1 MLNRLKILFITAW
14 YPNSKNPMDGVFVRD
29 HAKSVVQYDDAI
41 VIHLSSP
48 SHTGKLWELETE
60 TDHSLSE
67 GIPTYH
73 LSTRKLPIPGLTY
86 LIFLWAIW
94 RVFCLFRNKG
104 FLPDIIHAHIYST
117 GVPAVIIGNLYH
129 IPVVITEHSTAFP
142 RKALSRQQL
151 WKARFAFHYAD
162 RVIVVSQSLQIAIE
176 NFSVHAKFQII
187 SNAVDQNIFYPST
200 PPHIVG
206 LRKRLLFVNRLIF
219 IKGLEDLLKSLTIL
233 DIHRKDWHLDIC
245 GDGRLKSECE
255 QLVTLLGLDEKI
267 TLHGY
272 LSKQTIAEIMR
283 QSDIFILPSHVETFS
298 VVTAEALSCGLP
310 ALATRCGGP
319 EEFITPAVGRLVP
332 VGKPEILAKELDW
345 MLDHLEEFSPEK
357 IREYAMSRFSFAR
370 IGSQNHSLY
379 ESLLEN

>member
-29 HAKSVVQYDDAI
+29 HAKSVVEFDDAI
-41 VIHLSSP
+41 VIHLSGP

-162 RVIVVSQSLQIAIE
+162 RVIVVSHSLQTAIK
-176 NFSVHAKFQII
+176 NFSIQAKFQII

-233 DIHRKDWHLDIC
+233 DIHRKDWHLDIV

-283 QSDIFILPSHVETFS
+283 QSDIFILPSHIETFS
-298 VVTAEALSCGLP
+298 VVAAEALACGLP
-310 ALATRCGGP
+310 VLSTRCGGP
-319 EEFITPAVGRLVP
+319 EEFITPDVGKLVP
-332 VGKPEILAKELDW
+332 VNDPKSLGAELLS
-345 MLDHLEEFSPEK
+345 MLDHLDQYK
-357 IREYAMSRFSFAR
+357 QNHIVEYATSLFSLST
-370 IGSQNHSLY
+370 IGTKIHNIYTMLSD
-379 ESLLEN
+379 

>member
-14 YPNSKNPMDGVFVRD
+14 YPNSTNPMDGVFVRD
-29 HAKSVVQYDDAI
+29 HAKSVVEFDDAI
-41 VIHLSSP
+41 VIHLSGP

-151 WKARFAFHYAD
+151 WKARFAFHYAY

-233 DIHRKDWHLDIC
+233 DIHRKDWHLDIV

-283 QSDIFILPSHVETFS
+283 QSDIFILPSHIETFS
-298 VVTAEALSCGLP
+298 VVAAEALACGLP
-310 ALATRCGGP
+310 VLSTRCGGP
-319 EEFITPAVGRLVP
+319 EEFITPDVGKLVP
-332 VGKPEILAKELDW
+332 VNDPKSLGAELLS
-345 MLDHLEEFSPEK
+345 MLDHLDQYK
-357 IREYAMSRFSFAR
+357 QNHIVEYATSLFSLST
-370 IGSQNHSLY
+370 IGTKIHNIYTMLSD
-379 ESLLEN
+379 